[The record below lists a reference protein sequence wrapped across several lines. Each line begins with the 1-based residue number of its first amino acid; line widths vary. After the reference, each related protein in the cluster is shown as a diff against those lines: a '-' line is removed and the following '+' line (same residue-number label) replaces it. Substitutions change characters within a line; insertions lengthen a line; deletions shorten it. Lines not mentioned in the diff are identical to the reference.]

1 MDGRPTM
8 SRDRKLIP
16 NVISFVEANRS
27 KYSLSRVQRLRR
39 LQNKQTM
46 YMLDPS
52 R

>member
-16 NVISFVEANRS
+16 NVISFVELHRS
-27 KYSLSRVQRLRR
+27 QYSMSRIQRLRR
-39 LQNKQTM
+39 LQNKQAM